1 MVNPGLPRMSICIQ
15 LFLPHYICLNQGKVL
30 EYSSRLCCFL
40 WQWLECGLTLCLVAL
55 RVNWTHVALRGT
67 ISVCSLT
74 ENGIGYLFYML
85 NLVAYVKRLG
95 PYLHSWHPLASL
107 KLNTSSRRKQE
118 LDLHP
123 WALSWHKLANLPS
136 WPQAFS
142 RKGPASCR
150 EKSCRA
156 TLNLTSTW
164 FNMHLKSPE
173 SVLHPMNFPD
183 RLVVPVL

>member
-1 MVNPGLPRMSICIQ
+1 MDQETQSNVKPASIYYPDNHTVTLSSGAKVLMVNPGLPRMSICIQ

-74 ENGIGYLFYML
+74 ENGIGCLFYML

-95 PYLHSWHPLASL
+95 PYLHS
-107 KLNTSSRRKQE
+107 
-118 LDLHP
+118 
-123 WALSWHKLANLPS
+123 
-136 WPQAFS
+136 
-142 RKGPASCR
+142 
-150 EKSCRA
+150 
-156 TLNLTSTW
+156 
-164 FNMHLKSPE
+164 
-173 SVLHPMNFPD
+173 
-183 RLVVPVL
+183 